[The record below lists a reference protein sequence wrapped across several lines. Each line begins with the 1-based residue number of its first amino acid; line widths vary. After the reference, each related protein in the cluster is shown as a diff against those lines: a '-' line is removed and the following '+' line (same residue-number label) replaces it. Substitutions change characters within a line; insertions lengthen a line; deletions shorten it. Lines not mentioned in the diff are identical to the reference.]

1 MKCVDLMLLSECWMG
16 WLLEEGLVG
25 FLPRE
30 YLRGQVRP
38 DMQSAISFLTS
49 PVIHLPLVI
58 LHVRLRGRW
67 GECSWFLSLYVSFT
81 SRRDCVQCRAAISYF
96 CLVKYCRRNENM
108 FCTRVFGFLCKAV
121 LILSCHFVWVMEEY
135 LVLLRLKTWE

>member
-1 MKCVDLMLLSECWMG
+1 MG

-58 LHVRLRGRW
+58 LHVRLRGR
-67 GECSWFLSLYVSFT
+67 
-81 SRRDCVQCRAAISYF
+81 
-96 CLVKYCRRNENM
+96 
-108 FCTRVFGFLCKAV
+108 
-121 LILSCHFVWVMEEY
+121 
-135 LVLLRLKTWE
+135 